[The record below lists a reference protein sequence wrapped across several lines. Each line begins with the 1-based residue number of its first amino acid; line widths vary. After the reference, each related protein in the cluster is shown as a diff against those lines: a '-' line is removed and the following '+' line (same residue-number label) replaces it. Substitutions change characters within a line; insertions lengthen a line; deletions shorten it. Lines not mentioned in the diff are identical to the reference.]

1 MIFKLILRLIQRLNP
16 KATPI
21 TIQMV
26 KNNTLYYRIRN
37 SADLTVSLMA
47 KTSAGMKKVVVL
59 NQLKAGQNSGSVNLK
74 ELFPSIGKVE
84 LTGVVFESAAANT
97 VFVDS
102 FIFDKPDQ
110 TYIGYPDE
118 EQEKENQEKATAV
131 DEAIM
136 AIGEVT
142 LSNKQ
147 AILDARAKYN
157 ALTDLQKSYVR
168 HFDVLVNA
176 EAQLDDLLLS
186 DTSEIMNK
194 IPEDKIIA
202 YINEN
207 PNKKVIINL
216 NAGDIISPTV

>member
-1 MIFKLILRLIQRLNP
+1 
-16 KATPI
+16 
-21 TIQMV
+21 
-26 KNNTLYYRIRN
+26 
-37 SADLTVSLMA
+37 
-47 KTSAGMKKVVVL
+47 
-59 NQLKAGQNSGSVNLK
+59 
-74 ELFPSIGKVE
+74 
-84 LTGVVFESAAANT
+84 
-97 VFVDS
+97 
-102 FIFDKPDQ
+102 
-110 TYIGYPDE
+110 
-118 EQEKENQEKATAV
+118 
-131 DEAIM
+131 M

-207 PNKKVIINL
+207 PNKKVIMPETL
-216 NAGDIISPTV
+216 FLLLF